1 VNDFLMVAGVC
12 AAAGVLGWLVG
23 RLVRTDG
30 SPRLPLGRESGESFW
45 RDALP
50 WPTGVQEDDEIAWHV
65 PRDDPPVALQVALS
79 PPPGRAVPPTRPQ
92 QRLSG
97 R

>member
-1 VNDFLMVAGVC
+1 MVAGVC

-30 SPRLPLGRESGESFW
+30 SPRLPLGRDSGESFW

-50 WPTGVQEDDEIAWHV
+50 WPAGVQEDTDIAWHV
-65 PRDDPPVALQVALS
+65 PRDDPPPLPTAS
-79 PPPGRAVPPTRPQ
+79 GRHLAGDRPVPPTYPQ
-92 QRLSG
+92 RRYVG

>member
-1 VNDFLMVAGVC
+1 MVAGVC
-12 AAAGVLGWLVG
+12 AAAGVLGWIVG

-30 SPRLPLGRESGESFW
+30 SPRWPLGRDSQESFW

-50 WPTGVQEDDEIAWHV
+50 WPTGVQEDSDIAWHV
-65 PRDDPPVALQVALS
+65 PREES
-79 PPPGRAVPPTRPQ
+79 PPPPASSERRLMGDRPVPPTQPQ
-92 QRLSG
+92 RRFVG